1 MICPLCAGPIH
12 RGRSPSFSP
21 PERAMTKR
29 FSTGDTVPETGI
41 YYVYHPAHRL
51 IRTVRLHRGHSFPR
65 CSQCSDQVEFD
76 LMLPLRAHQYK
87 PVQIFELPLL
97 DEGQDQ
103 SPVSEKNG

>member
-1 MICPLCAGPIH
+1 
-12 RGRSPSFSP
+12 
-21 PERAMTKR
+21 MTNR
-29 FSTGDTVPETGI
+29 LLTGDTVPQTGI

-51 IRTVRLHRGHSFPR
+51 IRTVRLHRGNLFPR

-97 DEGQDQ
+97 DDAQDRNAR
-103 SPVSEKNG
+103 SEETG